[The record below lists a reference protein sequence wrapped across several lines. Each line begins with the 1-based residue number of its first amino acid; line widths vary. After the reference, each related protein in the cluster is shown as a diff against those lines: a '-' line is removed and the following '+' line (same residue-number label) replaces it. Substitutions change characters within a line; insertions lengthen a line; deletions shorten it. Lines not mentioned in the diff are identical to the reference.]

1 MRILIA
7 EDDISLQSMVGRLM
21 KRWGFDY
28 DLAANGQDAV
38 AQAQAYEGKYDLC
51 LMDIDMPIMNG
62 FEATKIIRRK
72 LNYFPI
78 MALTGNIQAKQE
90 YLKVGMDD
98 FLEKPYSFDNLYQ
111 KINELTVKYYR
122 FEINGK
128 DFFIKKEMP
137 MDSEHNKEL
146 RELAQKGLCKMS
158 LKGAGAHDVT
168 FIVHKNVPFSIS
180 YDFIEEEAE
189 VSTFLDR
196 RKGRPAECYLYKSN
210 CLVPAIYITDEEY
223 EEKRQKE
230 DKKFESR
237 TELVT
242 KKKEKR

>member
-7 EDDISLQSMVGRLM
+7 EDDNILQMMASDLM
-21 KRWGFDY
+21 EHWGFEFDMVS
-28 DLAANGQDAV
+28 NGHEAV
-38 AQAQAYEGKYDLC
+38 EQAKVNEGKYDLC

-62 FEATKIIRRK
+62 WEATKIIRRK
-72 LNYFPI
+72 LKYFPI
-78 MALTGNIQAKQE
+78 IALTGNLQAKQK
-90 YLKVGMDD
+90 YLEIGMDD
-98 FLEKPYSFDNLYQ
+98 FLGKPYSFDNLYQ
-111 KINELTVKYYR
+111 KINELTVKFYKLK
-122 FEINGK
+122 INGN
-128 DFFIKKEMP
+128 DIFIKKEMP

-158 LKGAGAHDVT
+158 LKGVGAHDVT

-210 CLVPAIYITDEEY
+210 CLVPAVYITGEEY